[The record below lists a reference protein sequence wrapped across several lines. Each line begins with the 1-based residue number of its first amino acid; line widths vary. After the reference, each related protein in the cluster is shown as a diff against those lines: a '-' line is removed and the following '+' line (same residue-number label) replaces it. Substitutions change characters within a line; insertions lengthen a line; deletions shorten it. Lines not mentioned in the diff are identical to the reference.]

1 MSEKSI
7 NFVTVMLFNR
17 HMKLEDDD
25 DDEEEEE
32 EEEEEEKKKRSFQAL
47 VNINQT

>member
-17 HMKLEDDD
+17 HMKLDDDD

-32 EEEEEEKKKRSFQAL
+32 EEEKKRSFQAL